1 MKLRVKHTVGCDE
14 SKRRIS
20 FDGSCKAL
28 ATLLPSILRLL
39 LHVNTLATQST
50 AFCQFFYLPFI
61 SPRGVKSKARFLF
74 WSHICAL
81 PRSFLAH
88 PNVESMRRLFSNVW
102 QPAKYDLRPE
112 FAILFTNFPLGRAK
126 KTPIKS
132 QFSFTKEEKTSRKE
146 IVVSFF
152 LSLKPNANSRK
163 IIATN
168 SRLFF
173 ISLGRNLIDCS
184 IKTISFELFQSGEIK
199 F

>member
-1 MKLRVKHTVGCDE
+1 MIKKRAMERKLTRKMEKLNKGEVKEMKLRVKHTVGCDE

-126 KTPIKS
+126 KNSYKITIFLHKRRKNKQKRNCCKFLLIS
-132 QFSFTKEEKTSRKE
+132 ETECKFS
-146 IVVSFF
+146 
-152 LSLKPNANSRK
+152 
-163 IIATN
+163 
-168 SRLFF
+168 
-173 ISLGRNLIDCS
+173 
-184 IKTISFELFQSGEIK
+184 
-199 F
+199 